1 MASRWSP
8 LRSLSEQAE
17 MRCRAGGWAVSSA
30 SRPWLIRPQARSETA
45 RETGGARS
53 GGSGKGGTCRRR
65 VQRKGVGGSDILGG
79 GRVGELGPGF
89 EGEIATSVVVRACR
103 ASRRRLECRALLVEL
118 ENRWAWWEAAVVA
131 VVAAAVDRAVGF
143 REGVSI

>member
-17 MRCRAGGWAVSSA
+17 MRCRAGWAVSSA

-79 GRVGELGPGF
+79 VGLVSSVLGSKARSRQAWSCGLVAHQD
-89 EGEIATSVVVRACR
+89 EGWSV
-103 ASRRRLECRALLVEL
+103 EHYLL
-118 ENRWAWWEAAVVA
+118 
-131 VVAAAVDRAVGF
+131 
-143 REGVSI
+143 S